1 MNILV
6 EIAILSV
13 NMIFDHANMFLTPLS
28 DLTART
34 AKPLKY
40 CVQLCVEQK
49 LVALFHFQ
57 YFFHCRAE
65 IISPTFYQVNNRD

>member
-1 MNILV
+1 MEDLITVTIRL
-6 EIAILSV
+6 V
-13 NMIFDHANMFLTPLS
+13 NMIFDHANMFLTSLS